1 MVNIDRAA
9 LTVEQQAQVE
19 AMRARTAEAI
29 GPNLAF
35 VLPRLGQPGSDGGAR
50 GRPGSAGYTI
60 TVRSADLDALLSIL
74 VAPDGRAI
82 LTHRPTRDRDEREAR
97 RRARDALLDLVAGR
111 KLTEGERLDAIRR
124 ACGPLT
130 GVPR

>member
-1 MVNIDRAA
+1 MVSID
-9 LTVEQQAQVE
+9 
-19 AMRARTAEAI
+19 
-29 GPNLAF
+29 P
-35 VLPRLGQPGSDGGAR
+35 GQ
-50 GRPGSAGYTI
+50 
-60 TVRSADLDALLSIL
+60 LDALLSIL

-82 LTHRPTRDRDEREAR
+82 LTNRPTRDRDEGCAR

-130 GVPR
+130 ALPGRAT

>member
-1 MVNIDRAA
+1 MVSID
-9 LTVEQQAQVE
+9 
-19 AMRARTAEAI
+19 
-29 GPNLAF
+29 P
-35 VLPRLGQPGSDGGAR
+35 GQ
-50 GRPGSAGYTI
+50 I
-60 TVRSADLDALLSIL
+60 DALLSIL

-82 LTHRPTRDRDEREAR
+82 LTHRPTRDCDEREAR

-130 GVPR
+130 AVPGRGT